1 MTSKLASKL
10 GIDQVYVERLEIVLS
25 VAAACLAF
33 VALAIFVD
41 RMPWDFADWTRVYYP
56 AASDPLTAYDSRDT
70 LRYVN
75 PPWLAWLL
83 SPLTLLRPRLA
94 FSVWFALTIVLSI
107 WSIYKL
113 GGGFYI
119 TLLTLTSPAFIRL
132 FVHGQVDVVVLVGFA
147 LMLSYQN
154 VNLKSVGVILM
165 LVKPQVL
172 GLGAV
177 VHWLGLGR
185 SEQAGIALRVL
196 VFVGFSF
203 ILHGLW
209 PAAMWE
215 NIKWIQTTT
224 NISPWPYGIPF
235 GLAMLAISIRRGN
248 AKLGALST
256 LFLAP
261 YLNTSSLYAY
271 SAVLFTMISARWA
284 TLAFLLLWILAI
296 WAT

>member
-1 MTSKLASKL
+1 MNSKLASKL
-10 GIDQVYVERLEIVLS
+10 GIDQEHAERLEIVLS

-33 VALAIFVD
+33 AALALFID

-56 AASDPLTAYDSRDT
+56 AASDPLNAYDSKDT

-94 FSVWFALTIVLSI
+94 FSVWFALTIVISI
-107 WSIYKL
+107 WSIYKI

-132 FVHGQVDVVVLVGFA
+132 FIHGQVDVVVLVGFA

-154 VNLKSVGVILM
+154 VNLKSLGVILM
-165 LVKPQVL
+165 LAKPQVL

-196 VFVGFSF
+196 AIVGFSL
-203 ILHGLW
+203 ILHGFW
-209 PAAMWE
+209 PATMWE
-215 NIKWIQTTT
+215 NIKWLQTAT
-224 NISPWPYGIPF
+224 NISFWPYGIPF

-248 AKLGALST
+248 AKMGALST
-256 LFLAP
+256 FFLAP
-261 YLNTSSLYAY
+261 YLNTSSLYPY
-271 SAVLFTMISARWA
+271 SAVLFIMIGARWA
-284 TLAFLLLWILAI
+284 TLAFLLLWVLAI